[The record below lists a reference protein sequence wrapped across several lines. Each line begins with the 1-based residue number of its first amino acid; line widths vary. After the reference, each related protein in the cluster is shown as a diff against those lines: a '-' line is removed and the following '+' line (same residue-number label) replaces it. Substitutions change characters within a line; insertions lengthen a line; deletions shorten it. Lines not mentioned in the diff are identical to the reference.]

1 MGYRPRSESMTP
13 GRSINFRLVLLVL
26 SILLPAVLLV
36 AGLIWRIGHLDRIRA
51 DQQALQ
57 LARGVAADL
66 DREIDGWIESLL
78 ALASSPSLLRG
89 DLEQFHRQASEAL
102 RYRQLHALVRTS
114 DGQQIMNTRV
124 PFGTVLPSSPLSE
137 VEREVIVKR
146 WPRISNLVIGGVTRA
161 WVLGLSVPVIRD
173 DKIAYVITMS
183 IDPEYI
189 RRIISQSPR
198 DRDWI
203 IAVSDPSGRLIARSE
218 DHAVYLG
225 RIIHPDVKGWSVPP
239 EGVHHTPAL
248 NGEMVLRGYRW
259 SSKADWLV
267 AAFVP
272 ARVIDAPLIDLWRI
286 LAFIAFGLTAAS
298 VPLVYQLGRQIS
310 VPIKAAA
317 IDAHRLGEGLPIV
330 AQASSLREANELSAA
345 LASASSA
352 LRERTRALAQNE
364 ARFRSVFEQ
373 SAVGFEQVALDGRFM
388 GVNERLCKML
398 GYTRDECLNKTFKT
412 LTHPD
417 DWTAE
422 EGLIASLMKNELPHY
437 ELEKRLIAKDGTPKW
452 VRVTSSMV
460 RDEYGEPMHRISVIE
475 DVTERR
481 RAREA
486 TARLGAIVQAS
497 QDAMISATLDG
508 IIETWNPGA
517 ESLFGYR
524 ESEVVGQSL
533 GILVPGDRKHELRVK
548 LSTAAQGKI
557 LKNETVRLHKDGTP
571 IDVTSTASPIITA
584 NGAVTSLSVTM
595 EDIRERKGREAQV
608 LLLNREL
615 AHRVKNTLAVIQSIA
630 SQTLRSTPAPED
642 FRIAFQGR
650 LQALAAANDLLIQ
663 TNWQGSAL
671 SDFVSRQLAPLM
683 PRTPRKLVKTGPV
696 VRLPPDFLIPIGL
709 ALHELGTNAVK
720 YGAWSNET
728 GQVQVT
734 WSIERPG
741 EGRRLVLT
749 WTETGGPAVIPPAR
763 KGFGTTIIER
773 GIPNATI
780 ERTFEPRG
788 VVCRIDIPLV

>member
-1 MGYRPRSESMTP
+1 MRDQPRPESVRP

-36 AGLIWRIGHLDRIRA
+36 GGLIWRIGQLDRVRA

-66 DREIDGWIESLL
+66 DREADGWIETLL

-89 DLEQFHRQASEAL
+89 DLEQFHRQASETL
-102 RYRQLHALVRTS
+102 RFRQLHALVRMP

-124 PFGTVLPSSPLSE
+124 PFGALLPRSPLSD
-137 VEREVIVKR
+137 VERDVIDKR
-146 WPRISNLVIGGVTRA
+146 SPRVSNLVVGGVSQT
-161 WVLGLSVPVIRD
+161 WVLGLSVPVVRD
-173 DKIAYVITMS
+173 GNVAYVITMS

-189 RRIISQSPR
+189 RRIITQSPR
-198 DRDWI
+198 DPDWVV
-203 IAVSDPSGRLIARSE
+203 AVSDPSGRLIARSE
-218 DHAVYLG
+218 DHASYVG
-225 RIIHPDVKGWSVPP
+225 RIIHSNVKSWSVPP

-248 NGEMVLRGYRW
+248 KGGMVLRGYRW

-272 ARVIDAPLIDLWRI
+272 THVVDAPLRNLWQI
-286 LAFIAFGLTAAS
+286 FALIALGLTAAS
-298 VPLVYQLGRQIS
+298 VPLIYRLGRQIAA
-310 VPIKAAA
+310 PIRAAA
-317 IDAHRLGEGLPIV
+317 IDAHRLGEGQPIV
-330 AQASSLREANELSAA
+330 AQASPLREANELSTA
-345 LASASSA
+345 LASASVA
-352 LRERTRALAQNE
+352 LRERTTALARNE

-373 SAVGFEQVALDGRFM
+373 SAVGFEQVALDGRYM
-388 GVNERLCKML
+388 GVNERLCKLL
-398 GYTRDECLNKTFKT
+398 GYTREECLSKTFKI

-417 DWTAE
+417 DWRAE
-422 EGLIASLMKNELPHY
+422 EDLIASLTKNELPHY

-460 RDEYGEPMHRISVIE
+460 RDEYGEPLHRISVIE

-486 TARLGAIVQAS
+486 AARLGAIVQAS
-497 QDAMISATLDG
+497 QDAMISASLDG

-517 ESLFGYR
+517 ESLFGYP
-524 ESEVVGQSL
+524 EAEIVGQSL
-533 GILVPGDRKHELRVK
+533 DLLVPADRKQELRVK
-548 LSTAAQGKI
+548 LETAAQGKI
-557 LKNETVRLHKDGTP
+557 LKVETVRLHKDGTP
-571 IDVTSTASPIITA
+571 IDVTSTASPIMTA
-584 NGAVTSLSVTM
+584 KGIVSSLSVTM

-630 SQTLRSTPAPED
+630 SQTLRSTPGPEE

-663 TNWQGSAL
+663 TNWQGSEL

-720 YGAWSNET
+720 YGAWSTDT

-734 WSIERPG
+734 WSIERTG
-741 EGRRLVLT
+741 DERRLVLT
-749 WTETGGPAVIPPAR
+749 WTEAGGPPVSPPVR
-763 KGFGTTIIER
+763 RGFGTTIIER

-780 ERTFEPRG
+780 ERTFATTG
-788 VVCRIDIPLV
+788 VVCKIDIPLV